1 MANKTKSSSLPEGA
15 TRDVDAILAAYASGS
30 IPTAAELKRVL
41 ASFSAWLPYLG
52 RKLQQGPAPL
62 RKAAISVLKDSGTR
76 PGVEAIQAAAR
87 DSRMPAW
94 LRSTAVEALAEGD
107 RDPAVVS
114 ALAAQAAIAPGSDS
128 LAAAS
133 PADRKARIQ
142 LLVEGAEGAGLPAI
156 VSSRPELLAPIAD
169 AIVECE
175 TEGVGR
181 LIAELLDVVSGKE
194 QEKIL
199 RRAWH
204 ALRQKG
210 IALPELKRGAV
221 ARPAAPTEATAY
233 ASYVD
238 AEGSRMVLVMRAR
251 VHEAGGD
258 LLQFILND
266 ERGMLDYTRAWLPK
280 RDLVPLV
287 EEFQRREKGL
297 RLAPIDPV
305 WALKLARDAYQCSR
319 RVKYEVPEEYV
330 RERDGFEEGDADR
343 PARSRHRGA
352 CGRAGV
358 GDRLRRSRCD
368 REARHLAGDR
378 DLGSAAPGRDGRRR
392 PPYRDRGRTDRDQRR
407 APRRPLAGGGRS
419 RAPGDLRCRAP
430 RAHGAPPRRDGEL
443 LPSPRD
449 AGGVGALPRRER
461 PPRGPRR
468 RPGEE
473 PGVAAPLGAS
483 RFRSRG
489 SEEGAE
495 EVGPRAA
502 PERDRGRL
510 LIPVRLRIIPSRQS
524 AKS

>member
-330 RERDGFEEGDADR
+330 RERDGFEEGMRIDRPDLVTEARAAVPASEIGSVDLGATERLATLQEIETWGPPLPAAMGAADRRIEIEDGPIVTSAALREGRLQEEADRGLRETYDAERRALMARRLDEMASYYLRLGMREESVLCLAASDHLAAPDAD
-343 PARSRHRGA
+343 PAKSP
-352 CGRAGV
+352 V
-358 GDRLRRSRCD
+358 LRRLWERRVSD
-368 REARHLAGDR
+368 LAGLKKEQKKS
-378 DLGSAAPGRDGRRR
+378 DLVQPPSAIVGGS
-392 PPYRDRGRTDRDQRR
+392 
-407 APRRPLAGGGRS
+407 
-419 RAPGDLRCRAP
+419 
-430 RAHGAPPRRDGEL
+430 
-443 LPSPRD
+443 
-449 AGGVGALPRRER
+449 
-461 PPRGPRR
+461 
-468 RPGEE
+468 
-473 PGVAAPLGAS
+473 
-483 RFRSRG
+483 
-489 SEEGAE
+489 
-495 EVGPRAA
+495 
-502 PERDRGRL
+502 
-510 LIPVRLRIIPSRQS
+510 
-524 AKS
+524 